1 MKRSMSAKSSSTRFS
16 VWFSAHRF
24 GESRSNLTETFGFVE
39 LRRLHSTGS
48 GFCFSPL
55 KVPTKVLLYKVA
67 FGEGSIRAIPQ
78 GILGQY
84 LGISELLRIRNP
96 DPA

>member
-16 VWFSAHRF
+16 VRFSAHQF
-24 GESRSNLTETFGFVE
+24 GESRSNLPETFGFVE

-55 KVPTKVLLYKVA
+55 KVPTKVLLCQVT
-67 FGEGSIRAIPQ
+67 FGEGSIRVRPR

-84 LGISELLRIRNP
+84 LGAE
-96 DPA
+96 D